1 MDGDLP
7 KRVRQKWRN
16 RRWWE
21 GRGGKVARGCRK
33 KEMEEEGEEGRK
45 RRKETTERE
54 RQGSEEDEEARE
66 RGSEM
71 VKVMERDVVKE
82 VEVRMVS

>member
-1 MDGDLP
+1 
-7 KRVRQKWRN
+7 
-16 RRWWE
+16 
-21 GRGGKVARGCRK
+21 
-33 KEMEEEGEEGRK
+33 MEEEGEEGRK